1 MPVPLP
7 PEEVERRIAVLG
19 ASTDTGEL
27 IAAGVSLA
35 QTGERTATLA
45 LARALRSEAFLLH
58 LDPPTEGDAASVQ
71 NVGLIFAALRENPS
85 EWSGRLCELMYGEAG
100 FRAVLSR
107 VNLLLGALAAVE
119 PVTESGAGVF
129 RAAIGEGFAEV
140 LAPLLLRNA
149 SPLALTVFEEMLRGG
164 AVSDEVKIDILHRSV
179 LPRRGDRR
187 VLECV
192 ARLVRNGLSDAV
204 RVAAVETVFD
214 YQSRLWFGPAM
225 HPPLPPAWEDSETRA
240 LEFLI
245 AFAKATSTL
254 PLAADVLAAVAATQS
269 EAEAIL
275 AGRQA

>member
-7 PEEVERRIAVLG
+7 PDEVERRIAILG
-19 ASTDTGEL
+19 ASTDSGEL
-27 IAAGVSLA
+27 TAAGVALA
-35 QTGERTATLA
+35 QTGDRTATLA
-45 LARALRSEAFLLH
+45 LARALRGEAFLRH
-58 LDPPTEGDAASVQ
+58 LDPATEVGGTPVQ

-85 EWSGRLCELMYGEAG
+85 EWSGRLCELIYGEAG
-100 FRAVLSR
+100 FREVMSR

-129 RAAIGEGFAEV
+129 RAAVGEGFGEV
-140 LAPLLLRNA
+140 VAPLLLRNA

-164 AVSDEVKIDILHRSV
+164 AVSDEVKIEILHRSV

-192 ARLVRNGLSDAV
+192 ARLVRNGLNETV

-214 YQSRLWFGPAM
+214 YHSRRWFGPAM
-225 HPPLPPAWEDSETRA
+225 HPPLPPAWEESETRA
-240 LEFLI
+240 LEFLV
-245 AFAKATSTL
+245 AFAKATLTL
-254 PLAADVLAAVAATQS
+254 PLAEGVLAAVAATQS